1 MSRSTSKAE
10 HKVLVNGIAKMMWIQ
25 PLLHEL
31 HVSNSLCSKLLVEN
45 RCAKYLVFIL
55 VFHARTKCIEVGYH
69 FIRE

>member
-31 HVSNSLCSKLLVEN
+31 HVSNSLCFK
-45 RCAKYLVFIL
+45 AI
-55 VFHARTKCIEVGYH
+55 G
-69 FIRE
+69 